1 MNYRKTLFEP
11 KSPLIASS
19 GALNEE
25 TDLID
30 LFNGYVNKPND
41 DESTSTNSDFQN
53 RLFFKS
59 FVMSLK
65 FYILKLLKHMEE
77 NSSY

>member
-53 RLFFKS
+53 RFIF
-59 FVMSLK
+59 
-65 FYILKLLKHMEE
+65 
-77 NSSY
+77 